1 MINLGFIGCGD
12 VAFRTYFPGVQSH
25 LDRSTVTA
33 CFDVVADRAE
43 RAAALFP
50 GATAYTSFDEF
61 LAHPGLDAV
70 FNLTPAPLHRET
82 TTKALD
88 AGLHVLSEKPIAA
101 SVEEGVALIEHAKRK
116 KRLLLVA
123 PAIMAT
129 TRFGWLRQLLDAGQI
144 GQPTLATAQMANM
157 GPAGWRGYTGDPAV
171 FYTAGVGPLLDT
183 GVYVLHGI
191 TGLYGPA
198 KRVQAFGSVAIPKR
212 KVLIPRLAGQEIE
225 VKVNDVMLVHLDFG
239 GNRYAQVLSSYAV
252 PASKASAMEL
262 HGSMGTINIEMG
274 PWFDG
279 NGPVNIYRR
288 DESSLGLD
296 GWTLGVRPPNTS
308 GSEDILAAGIRHF
321 LDCLT
326 GAAQP
331 ILTAEHACHVL
342 EIILKATESATA
354 GRALELETAF

>member
-12 VAFRTYFPGVQSH
+12 VAFRTYFPGIQPH

-33 CFDVVADRAE
+33 CFDVIADRAE

-50 GATAYTSFDEF
+50 GAQAYTAYDEF

-88 AGLHVLSEKPIAA
+88 AGFHVFSEKPIAA
-101 SVEEGVALIEHAKRK
+101 SVEEGMALIEHAKK
-116 KRLLLVA
+116 LDRLLLVA
-123 PAIMAT
+123 PAVMAT
-129 TRFGWLRQLLDAGQI
+129 NRFVWLRKVLDAGEI

-157 GPAGWRGYTGDPAV
+157 GPAGWRGYTGDPGV
-171 FYTAGVGPLLDT
+171 FYSANVGPLLDT

-212 KVLIPRLAGQEIE
+212 KVLIERLAGQEIE
-225 VKVNDVMLVHLDFG
+225 VGANDIMLVHLDFG
-239 GNRYAQVLSSYAV
+239 GNRYAQILSSFAV
-252 PASKASAMEL
+252 PASKSPAMEL
-262 HGSMGTINIEMG
+262 HGSMGTISIEMAA
-274 PWFDG
+274 WYDG
-279 NGPVNIYRR
+279 NGPVNLYQR
-288 DESSLGLD
+288 DESFLGLD
-296 GWTLGVRPPNTS
+296 GWLMGIRPPDAPPVEHLI
-308 GSEDILAAGIRHF
+308 GAGPRHF

-326 GAAQP
+326 GASQP

-342 EIILKATESATA
+342 EIILKAIKSAKD
-354 GRALELETAF
+354 GRALDLETSF